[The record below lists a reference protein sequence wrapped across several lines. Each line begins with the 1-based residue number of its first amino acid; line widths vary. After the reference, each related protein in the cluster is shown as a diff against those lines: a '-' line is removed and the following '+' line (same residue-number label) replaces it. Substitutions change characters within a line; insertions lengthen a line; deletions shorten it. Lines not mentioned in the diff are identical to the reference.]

1 MPNEKGNTQ
10 RDPGS
15 LPRVF
20 CTDHD
25 HGAAIHYRL
34 NEPRNVLT
42 NLFMLILSLIV
53 ALFYEKGVIIST
65 NEANCIYFNK

>member
-1 MPNEKGNTQ
+1 MKKVIRSGT
-10 RDPGS
+10 RDHYRG
-15 LPRVF
+15 VF